1 MGTGDSVRKWRHI
14 ISLSII
20 LHNFFFLLCVYITSS
35 REIFI
40 KIENKGI
47 SCTSTAVERCQGIGL
62 KFTCFASYA

>member
-1 MGTGDSVRKWRHI
+1 MGAGDAVRKCRHI

-20 LHNFFFLLCVYITSS
+20 LHNFFSLCVYITDS

-47 SCTSTAVERCQGIGL
+47 S
-62 KFTCFASYA
+62 